1 MKKILSL
8 LLMVSTISAFAQ
20 DEIDKLIKGTK
31 ADANYLVGGYVTPA
45 LNAVS
50 VGLNQGW
57 YNTAAPHKL
66 FGFDLT
72 LTASPVFL
80 SSSDLKYTVD
90 NNVLQNVK
98 LVEGPNNTPVVNPTE
113 VPTVFGADV
122 TPQYQAYITNGQGQS
137 IPSGTP
143 FGGAPGLN
151 LDIPVVGAASPMA
164 MVQLG
169 LGLPKGTDLKLR
181 FFPSTKIGDGSVS
194 LFGIGVMHDVK
205 QYIPGVKSLPFDLS
219 GFFGYTSL
227 KMDVGLDSNDPG
239 KRAIFETTAMTLQ
252 GLISKKISVLTLY
265 GSVGYNF
272 NSSTLGVKGSY
283 TSNGTTLVDPI
294 DISASPSGARLTAG
308 LRLKFAIFT
317 FHGDYTLQKYNS
329 LSVGFGFNVR

>member
-8 LLMVSTISAFAQ
+8 LLMIVSISAFAQ
-20 DEIDKLIKGTK
+20 DDIDALIKGTK
-31 ADANYLVGGYVTPA
+31 ADASYLVSGYATPA
-45 LNAVS
+45 LNALS
-50 VGLNQGW
+50 YGLNQGW

-72 LTASPVFL
+72 ITASPIFL
-80 SSSDLKYTVD
+80 SSSDLKYTV
-90 NNVLQNVK
+90 NNASLTNVK
-98 LVEGPNNTPVVNPTE
+98 LASIGSTTVSPTGSAE
-113 VPTVFGADV
+113 VPTIFGDDV
-122 TPQYQAYITNGQGQS
+122 MPKYQGYVNG
-137 IPSGTP
+137 IPTGAP
-143 FGGAPGLN
+143 VDGAPGLN
-151 LDIPVVGAASPMA
+151 LDIPVVGNAAPMA

-169 LGLPKGTDLKLR
+169 VGLPKGTDLKLR
-181 FFPSTKIGDGSVS
+181 FFPSTKIGNGGSVNMFG
-194 LFGIGVMHDVK
+194 FGIMHDVK

-227 KMDVGLDSNDPG
+227 KMDVSLDSNDPG
-239 KRAIFETTAMTLQ
+239 KKAILETTAMTLQ

-265 GSVGYNF
+265 GAVGYNF
-272 NSSTLGVKGSY
+272 NSSSLAVKGTY
-283 TSNGTTLVDPI
+283 TSNTTTLVDPI

-317 FHGDYTLQKYNS
+317 FHGDYTIQKYNS

>member
-1 MKKILSL
+1 MKKVLFFL
-8 LLMVSTISAFAQ
+8 MMVSTISLFAQ
-20 DEIDKLIKGTK
+20 DDIDNLIKGSK
-31 ADANYLVGGYVTPA
+31 ADANYLVSGYAMPA

-50 VGLNQGW
+50 IGLNQGW

-72 LTASPVFL
+72 LTMSPVFL
-80 SSSDLKYTVD
+80 SSSDLKYMV
-90 NNVLQNVK
+90 NNANLTNVK
-98 LVEGPNNTPVVNPTE
+98 LVAVGSTPVAPTGSAE
-113 VPTVFGADV
+113 VPTVFGNDIK
-122 TPQYQAYITNGQGQS
+122 PQYQGYVNG
-137 IPSGTP
+137 IPSGAP
-143 FGGAPGLN
+143 FEGAPGLN
-151 LDIPVVGAASPMA
+151 LDVPLVGTASPMA
-164 MVQLG
+164 MIQLG

-181 FFPSTKIGDGSVS
+181 FFPSTKVGDGGSVS
-194 LFGIGVMHDVK
+194 MFGIGVMHDVK

-227 KMDVGLDSNDPG
+227 KMDVGLDSSDPG
-239 KRAIFETTAMTLQ
+239 KKAIFETTAMTLQ

-272 NSSTLGVKGSY
+272 NSSSLAVKGTY
-283 TSNGTTLVDPI
+283 TTNSATLVDPI
-294 DISASPSGARLTAG
+294 DISGSPSGARLTAG

>member
-1 MKKILSL
+1 MKKILFL
-8 LLMVSTISAFAQ
+8 LLMVCTISAFAQ
-20 DEIDKLIKGTK
+20 DDIDNLIKGTK
-31 ADANYLVGGYVTPA
+31 ADASYLVSGYASPA

-50 VGLNQGW
+50 IGLNQGW

-72 LTASPVFL
+72 LTMSPVSL
-80 SSSDLKYTVD
+80 SSSDLKYTV
-90 NNVLQNVK
+90 NNASLTNVK
-98 LVEGPNNTPVVNPTE
+98 LVSVGSTAVTPTGSAE
-113 VPTVFGADV
+113 VPTVFGDNV
-122 TPQYQAYITNGQGQS
+122 TPKYQGYVNG

-143 FGGAPGLN
+143 VDGAPGLN
-151 LDIPVVGAASPMA
+151 LDVPLVGTASPMG

-169 LGLPKGTDLKLR
+169 LGLPKGTDLKFR
-181 FFPSTKIGDGSVS
+181 FFPSTKIGDGGSVS
-194 LFGIGVMHDVK
+194 MFGIGVMHDVK

-227 KMDVGLDSNDPG
+227 KMDVALDASDPG
-239 KRAIFETTAMTLQ
+239 KKAIFETTAMTVQ

-329 LSVGFGFNVR
+329 LSLGFGFNVR

>member
-1 MKKILSL
+1 MKKVLIFLM
-8 LLMVSTISAFAQ
+8 MVSTVSLFAQ
-20 DEIDKLIKGTK
+20 DDIDNLIKGSK
-31 ADANYLVGGYVTPA
+31 ADANYLVSGYAMPA

-50 VGLNQGW
+50 IGLNQGW

-72 LTASPVFL
+72 LTMSPVFL
-80 SSSDLKYTVD
+80 SSSDLKYMV
-90 NNVLQNVK
+90 NNANLTNVK
-98 LVEGPNNTPVVNPTE
+98 LVSVGSTAVSPTGSAE
-113 VPTVFGADV
+113 VPTVFGDNV
-122 TPQYQAYITNGQGQS
+122 TPQYQGYFNGIPTGQ
-137 IPSGTP
+137 P

-151 LDIPVVGAASPMA
+151 LDVPLVGTAAPMG

-181 FFPSTKIGDGSVS
+181 FFPSTKMGDGNVS
-194 LFGIGVMHDVK
+194 MFGIGVMHDVK

-239 KRAIFETTAMTLQ
+239 KKAIFESTAMTLQ

-272 NSSTLGVKGSY
+272 NSSSLAVKGTY
-283 TSNGTTLVDPI
+283 NTSAGPLVDPI
-294 DISASPSGARLTAG
+294 DISGSPSGARLTAG
-308 LRLKFAIFT
+308 LRLKLAIFT

-329 LSVGFGFNVR
+329 LSLGFGFNVR

>member
-1 MKKILSL
+1 MKKVLIFLM
-8 LLMVSTISAFAQ
+8 MVSTISLFAQ
-20 DEIDKLIKGTK
+20 DDIDNLIKGSK
-31 ADANYLVGGYVTPA
+31 ADANYLVSGYAMPA

-50 VGLNQGW
+50 IGLNQGW

-72 LTASPVFL
+72 LTMSPVFL
-80 SSSDLKYTVD
+80 SSSDLKYMV
-90 NNVLQNVK
+90 NNANLTNVK
-98 LVEGPNNTPVVNPTE
+98 LVSVGSTAVTPTGSAE
-113 VPTVFGADV
+113 VPTVFGNDI
-122 TPQYQAYITNGQGQS
+122 TPQYQGYVNGIPTGQ
-137 IPSGTP
+137 P
-143 FGGAPGLN
+143 FEGAPGLN
-151 LDIPVVGAASPMA
+151 LDVPLVGTASPMA
-164 MVQLG
+164 MIQLG

-181 FFPSTKIGDGSVS
+181 FFPSTKIGDGGSVS
-194 LFGIGVMHDVK
+194 MFGIGVMHDVK

-227 KMDVGLDSNDPG
+227 KMDVGLDSSDPG
-239 KRAIFETTAMTLQ
+239 KKAIFETTAMTLQ

-272 NSSTLGVKGSY
+272 NSSSLAVKGTY
-283 TSNGTTLVDPI
+283 TTNSATLVDPI
-294 DISASPSGARLTAG
+294 DISGSPSGARLTAG

>member
-1 MKKILSL
+1 MKKILTL
-8 LLMVSTISAFAQ
+8 LLMVSTISVFAQ
-20 DEIDKLIKGTK
+20 DDIDNLIKGTK
-31 ADANYLVGGYVTPA
+31 ADASYLVSGYAMPA

-50 VGLNQGW
+50 IGLNQGW

-80 SSSDLKYTVD
+80 SSSDLKYTV
-90 NNVLQNVK
+90 NNANLTNVKLFSVGSTIVLQN
-98 LVEGPNNTPVVNPTE
+98 GSAE
-113 VPTVFGADV
+113 VPTVFGENIK
-122 TPQYQAYITNGQGQS
+122 PKYQGYVNG
-137 IPSGTP
+137 IPTGAP
-143 FGGAPGLN
+143 VDGAPGLN
-151 LDIPVVGAASPMA
+151 LDIPLVGTAAPMA

-169 LGLPKGTDLKLR
+169 FGLPKGTDLKLR
-181 FFPSTKIGDGSVS
+181 FFPSTKIGDGGSVNM
-194 LFGIGVMHDVK
+194 FGIGVMHDVK

-227 KMDVGLDSNDPG
+227 KMDVGLDSSDPG

-272 NSSTLGVKGSY
+272 NSSTLAVKGTY
-283 TSNGTTLVDPI
+283 TSNTTTLIDPI

-317 FHGDYTLQKYNS
+317 LHGDYTIQKYNS
-329 LSVGFGFNVR
+329 LSLGFGFNVR

>member
-8 LLMVSTISAFAQ
+8 LLMVCTLSAFAQ
-20 DEIDKLIKGTK
+20 DEIDNLIKGTK
-31 ADANYLVGGYVTPA
+31 ADATYLVTGYAAPA
-45 LNAVS
+45 LNAIS
-50 VGLNQGW
+50 AGLNQGW

-80 SSSDLKYTVD
+80 SSSDLTYTV
-90 NNVLQNVK
+90 NNANLTNVK
-98 LVEGPNNTPVVNPTE
+98 LVSVGSTAVSPTGSAE
-113 VPTVFGADV
+113 VPTVFGDDIK
-122 TPQYQAYITNGQGQS
+122 PRYQGYSNGFPTGQ
-137 IPSGTP
+137 P
-143 FGGAPGLN
+143 FDGAPGLN
-151 LDIPVVGAASPMA
+151 LDIPVVGSASPMA

-169 LGLPKGTDLKLR
+169 LGLPKGTDLKFR
-181 FFPSTKIGDGSVS
+181 FFPSTKIGDGGNVS
-194 LFGIGVMHDVK
+194 MFGIGVMHDIK

-227 KMDVGLDSNDPG
+227 KLDVGLDTSDPG
-239 KRAIFETTAMTLQ
+239 KRAVFETTAMTVQ

-272 NSSTLGVKGSY
+272 NSSSLGVKGTY
-283 TSNGTTLVDPI
+283 TSNSVTLVDPI